1 MTRLDTSAFSTTAS
15 LDTLVRA
22 HKKALIGKRN
32 SHSATATNY
41 RFMSDLLQIQQEL
54 TQGAYQPMKY
64 RRRIIKEPKVRMI
77 EAPAFRDRIVH
88 HAIHSVLSPFYERH
102 FIRDTYACRPHKGI
116 HKAVARVQH
125 FLRSQSGLY
134 VCKIDISKY
143 YSSVNHTKLREL
155 LRKRV
160 NDRRLLA
167 LLDAIIDSSDSGVEH
182 DSLFPADS
190 HYHTKGRRGIPIGNL
205 TSQLFANIYLHEADL
220 FAKQVLH
227 APFYIRYM
235 DDILL
240 FHTDKATLHTWQ
252 QKFTTFLYEE
262 LYLTVN
268 PRKVRIYP
276 SHLGVDF
283 VGYVIYPHSRRVRAA
298 SVRRFRK
305 RFRRHLRGYHAGA
318 VSEEKLENTVQAWS
332 AHVRHGN
339 GEPLIKQIRNELD
352 DHMFVEFVRTKHRQY
367 IKRSHKPTQLPLF
380 D

>member
-102 FIRDTYACRPHKGI
+102 FIRDTYACRPYKGI

-155 LRKRV
+155 LQKRV

-167 LLDAIIDSSDSGVEH
+167 LLDVIIDSSDSGAEH

-352 DHMFVEFVRTKHRQY
+352 DHMFVEFVRTKHRQH
-367 IKRSHKPTQLPLF
+367 IKKSHEPTQLPLF